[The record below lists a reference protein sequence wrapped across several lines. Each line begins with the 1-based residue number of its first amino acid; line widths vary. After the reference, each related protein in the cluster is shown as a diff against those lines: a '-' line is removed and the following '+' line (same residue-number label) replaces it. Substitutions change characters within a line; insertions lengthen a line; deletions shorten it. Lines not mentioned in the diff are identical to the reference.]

1 MCGPR
6 SAGSGPF
13 TIPGVN
19 RRILTLLAALLPVV
33 VFGALLTA
41 VTVPFVSLGPGPT
54 FDTLGTVDGKQV
66 VDIQG
71 TPTRATS
78 GQLNMTT
85 VSQRDGLTLGEA
97 LALWLS
103 GREQLMPRDLVYPP
117 GKSREEVDEDND
129 AEFRTS
135 EQSAEYA
142 ALGYLRYPS
151 AVTLA
156 EVHDPGP
163 SVGALQRGDAV
174 DAVDGEPVYTVEQF
188 TKRLSATKPG
198 ETVTIDYRRK
208 NAAPG
213 TARIT
218 LGENKDRPNGFL
230 GVSVLDAPWAPF
242 TVEFNLA
249 NIGGPSAG
257 LMFSLAVV
265 DKLST
270 GTLAGQN
277 FIAGTGV
284 IKPNGQVD
292 SIGGITHKMIAAREA
307 GATVFLVPAE
317 NCYEARSDPNG
328 LQLIKVDS
336 LAQAVDA
343 LRTLTGGGQPPSC

>member
-1 MCGPR
+1 MCGPG